1 MWCQW
6 GALPRRALF
15 DSEKA
20 KDCGFLSQALPFRF
34 GDVLHVLDASDDEW
48 WHARHVLPHGHGTQL
63 GFVPSKR
70 RSAMGS
76 YGGDMGGYGS
86 RRPSGLRKTSVN
98 YNSLAHRTTWLRS
111 DLVMGDIE

>member
-1 MWCQW
+1 MGCQW
-6 GALPRRALF
+6 GAVPRRALF

-70 RSAMGS
+70 RWGIWGDMGS
-76 YGGDMGGYGS
+76 YGGMGARPAPRPRHTARLRAQQEEVGGY
-86 RRPSGLRKTSVN
+86 
-98 YNSLAHRTTWLRS
+98 
-111 DLVMGDIE
+111 I